1 MGVSFEGALDDFLG
15 FELVEAGADGG
26 VARMPITDRVRQ
38 RFGVV
43 HGGAHAALAEMLAS
57 EATVAAV
64 ADPDK
69 LVMGSSNFTTFLR
82 PVTEGTVTA
91 RARALHRGRTSW
103 VWDVELSGDDGRLC
117 AVSRVTIAVRER

>member
-15 FELVEAGADGG
+15 FELVKAGADGA
-26 VARMPITDRVRQ
+26 VARMPVTDRVRQ

-57 EATVAAV
+57 EATVAAL
-64 ADPDK
+64 ADPSK
-69 LVMGSSNFTTFLR
+69 LVVGSSNFTTFLR
-82 PVTEGTVTA
+82 PVTEGSVTA
-91 RARALHRGRTSW
+91 HARALHSGRTSW
-103 VWDVELSGDDGRLC
+103 VWDVELRADDGRLC